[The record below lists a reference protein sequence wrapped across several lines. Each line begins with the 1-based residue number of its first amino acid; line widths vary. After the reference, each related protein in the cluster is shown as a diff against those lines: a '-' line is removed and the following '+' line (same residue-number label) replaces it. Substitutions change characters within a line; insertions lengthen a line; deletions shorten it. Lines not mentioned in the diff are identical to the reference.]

1 MAAITRGAVLR
12 AMRIYDKDPDDFHRR
27 FGGRAA
33 KKYWVL
39 QYWASDDT
47 RQFGRLGAYP
57 SRAIASAAH
66 QLRHDRG
73 PATLQ
78 ETIPCLQALGF
89 DIFNEA
95 SGRVLPS
102 TIPRRHEIWL

>member
-1 MAAITRGAVLR
+1 MSAIRRGDVIR
-12 AMRIYDKDPDDFHRR
+12 AMRRYDRDPDGFHRR

-33 KKYWVL
+33 RKYWVL
-39 QYWASDDT
+39 KYWSSDDM

-66 QLRHDRG
+66 QLRHERA

-78 ETIPCLQALGF
+78 DTVPCLQALGF
-89 DIFNEA
+89 DIFNEE
-95 SGRVLPS
+95 SGRVLPA
-102 TIPRRHEIWL
+102 TIPRRHEYWL